1 MLGQAVNPLGAYRH
15 FLAKILVNNATPEQ
29 VWVYAVSPAVCGV
42 LMIGLLLL
50 WVGPALNID
59 AAAPRKRRLAPAPV
73 AAVALIAC
81 LLGTFGAPPARAQ
94 EAVVQAPVGVSIT
107 MTDTTVRAGGT
118 ILFTT
123 VVKNDHAEASRPL
136 IMAMNIINLNAKGE
150 VVDPEDWSPQ
160 RTQYVE
166 PLGPGQSASLDW
178 RVNAILDGD
187 FMVYMVAIP
196 APGAPEATSQ
206 PVASS
211 GIHLTVTPYT
221 KLNPGGV
228 LPYAI
233 GGPVVLGLVIF
244 MVYRHRRRQIDM
256 GGTH

>member
-1 MLGQAVNPLGAYRH
+1 MIGQTVNPLGSYRH
-15 FLAKILVNNATPEQ
+15 FLAKILVNNATLEQ
-29 VWVYAVSPAVCGV
+29 IWQFALAPAVFGV
-42 LMIGLLLL
+42 LMIGYLLLY
-50 WVGPALNID
+50 VGRTLNLEAVAPRRRLVAPAH
-59 AAAPRKRRLAPAPV
+59 AAAGV
-73 AAVALIAC
+73 VIAC
-81 LLGTFGAPPARAQ
+81 LLGAFGAAPIRAQ
-94 EAVVQAPVGVSIT
+94 EAVAQAPVRVSIDV
-107 MTDTTVRAGGT
+107 TDSTLRAGGT
-118 ILFTT
+118 VLFKT
-123 VVKNDHAEASRPL
+123 VVTNDHAEATRPL
-136 IMAMNIINLNAKGE
+136 ILAMNIINLNAQGE

-166 PLGPGQSASLDW
+166 PLGPGQSATLDW

-196 APGAPEATSQ
+196 APGAPDATSQ

-244 MVYRHRRRQIDM
+244 FVYRHRRRQID
-256 GGTH
+256 

>member
-1 MLGQAVNPLGAYRH
+1 
-15 FLAKILVNNATPEQ
+15 
-29 VWVYAVSPAVCGV
+29 V
-42 LMIGLLLL
+42 L
-50 WVGPALNID
+50 
-59 AAAPRKRRLAPAPV
+59 
-73 AAVALIAC
+73 
-81 LLGTFGAPPARAQ
+81 
-94 EAVVQAPVGVSIT
+94 
-107 MTDTTVRAGGT
+107 RAGLPL
-118 ILFTT
+118 LFNT
-123 VVKNDHAEASRPL
+123 VVSNGGAEPSQP
-136 IMAMNIINLNAKGE
+136 IIVAMNIINLNKQGE

-166 PLGPGQSASLDW
+166 PLAPGQSTTLSW

-196 APGAPEATSQ
+196 APGSPEATSQ

-233 GGPVVLGLVIF
+233 GGPLVLGLLISV
-244 MVYRHRRRQIDM
+244 VYRRRRRQIDL
-256 GGTH
+256 GG